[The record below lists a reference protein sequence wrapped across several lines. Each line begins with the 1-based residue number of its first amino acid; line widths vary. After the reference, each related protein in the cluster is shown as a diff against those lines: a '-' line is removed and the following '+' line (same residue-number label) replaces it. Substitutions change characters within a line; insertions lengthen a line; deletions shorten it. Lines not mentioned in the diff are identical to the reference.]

1 MIRFYKYILLFLII
15 IFSGCYNDDN
25 QIVEVFDTSQNS
37 SELTSILKSIT
48 SHDASFDDHVDNT
61 SCFSLVFPY
70 QLKVNSNIK
79 TFTSAEEL
87 SYLNVSDEIEIL
99 YPVSIALKNYQIFE
113 VNSFSELN
121 SHKLSCES
129 SLDIEPNSCVDL
141 VYSLTV
147 KQFNELHGVFK
158 TINLTNNKDAY
169 IYFEELHDNDVY
181 EIQYPLSLQDNN
193 SENITVNSNSEFIET
208 FQSVVRTCN

>member
-1 MIRFYKYILLFLII
+1 MTKLYKYTLLFLII

-25 QIVEVFDTSQNS
+25 QIVEALDASHNS
-37 SELTSILKSIT
+37 SELTSVLKSIT
-48 SHDASFDDHVDNT
+48 SHDASFDDQVDNT

-87 SYLNVSDEIEIL
+87 SYLDVSDEIEIL

-113 VNSFSELN
+113 VNSTSELN
-121 SHKLSCES
+121 SHKLSCER

-141 VYSLTV
+141 VYNLTI
-147 KQFNELHGVFK
+147 KQFNEIHGVFK
-158 TINLTNNKDAY
+158 TFDLTNNKEAFM
-169 IYFEELHDNDVY
+169 YFEELHDNDVY
-181 EIQYPLSLQDNN
+181 EIQYPILLQDRN
-193 SENITVNSNSEFIET
+193 SENTTVNSNSEFINT
-208 FQSVVRTCN
+208 FQSVVRNCD